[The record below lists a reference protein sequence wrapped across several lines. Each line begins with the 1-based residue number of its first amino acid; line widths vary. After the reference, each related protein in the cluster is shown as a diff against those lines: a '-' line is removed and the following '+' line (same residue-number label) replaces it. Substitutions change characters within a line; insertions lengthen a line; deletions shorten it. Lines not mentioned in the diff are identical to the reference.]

1 MNRIDRQL
9 KAVGQGP
16 RETVIAEYE
25 AGLRQ
30 ELQRLY
36 SKAANGTATEDDL
49 SRCDEI
55 AHELREQDLCHE
67 E

>member
-36 SKAANGTATEDDL
+36 SKAANGTATEGDT
-49 SRCDEI
+49 SRCDEV
-55 AHELREQDLCHE
+55 AHELREAERCHDE
-67 E
+67 